1 VLSEQERISQLVRER
16 NALQEEMVELERVQ
30 GDFVDQ
36 YGIQDHEISNELL
49 DLQEEIA
56 QIDAELKLNLE
67 IFRGESWAGDDG
79 QGEGGR
85 GGGDEDLLSLRRS
98 ESNALVHFAK
108 FLNEMPL
115 KEFKTLADVNGV
127 SIVCGSSASRLA
139 GMAAQ
144 EEEEEESSGIAHLR
158 PRDEVVLDLLDILK
172 CQSQGLELPG
182 AGECV
187 CCLFVLDSVTS
198 IQLFYWYSIL

>member
-1 VLSEQERISQLVRER
+1 
-16 NALQEEMVELERVQ
+16 
-30 GDFVDQ
+30 
-36 YGIQDHEISNELL
+36 
-49 DLQEEIA
+49 
-56 QIDAELKLNLE
+56 
-67 IFRGESWAGDDG
+67 
-79 QGEGGR
+79 
-85 GGGDEDLLSLRRS
+85 
-98 ESNALVHFAK
+98 
-108 FLNEMPL
+108 
-115 KEFKTLADVNGV
+115 
-127 SIVCGSSASRLA
+127 
-139 GMAAQ
+139 MAAQ